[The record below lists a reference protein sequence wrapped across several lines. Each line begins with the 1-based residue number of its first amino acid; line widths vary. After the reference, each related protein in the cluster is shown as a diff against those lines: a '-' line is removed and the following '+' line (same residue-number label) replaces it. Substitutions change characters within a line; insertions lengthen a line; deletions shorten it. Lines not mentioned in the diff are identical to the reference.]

1 VPDFE
6 NLQFFIDVS
15 GVYIVLLYPSVLI
28 AHIVKLRPFPIGKN
42 DYVQKQN
49 FRNLLD
55 ATVHP
60 NLK

>member
-28 AHIVKLRPFPIGKN
+28 AHIVKL
-42 DYVQKQN
+42 
-49 FRNLLD
+49 
-55 ATVHP
+55 
-60 NLK
+60 